1 MSSHTL
7 RPKFG
12 LCQECKQ
19 IKILAVDRTNMV
31 NGQAVHTRL
40 CWICMRKLVK
50 Q

>member
-1 MSSHTL
+1 MSTTM
-7 RPKFG
+7 RPKIG

-19 IKILAVDRTNMV
+19 IKALAIDRTQIV
-31 NGQAVHTRL
+31 AGRPVQTRL